1 MEEEQK
7 EDVKEEI
14 DYDFR
19 WKQRFKY
26 YTKAFGRLT
35 EAITIIKH

>member
-14 DYDFR
+14 DYDIR
-19 WKQRFKY
+19 WKQRFNY
-26 YTKAFGRLT
+26 YTKAFGRDR
-35 EAITIIKH
+35 KSVV